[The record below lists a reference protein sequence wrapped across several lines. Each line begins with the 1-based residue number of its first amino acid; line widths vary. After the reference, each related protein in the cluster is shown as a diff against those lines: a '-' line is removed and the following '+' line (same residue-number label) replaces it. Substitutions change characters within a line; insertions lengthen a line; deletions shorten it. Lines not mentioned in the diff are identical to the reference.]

1 VKFLLMVLYLSG
13 KKVWVAGHNGMVG
26 SALVKQLEALGSEI
40 LTVARSELDLRDQAE
55 TRKWL
60 KENKPESIIIAAA
73 KVGGIWAN
81 NTDPIAFLY
90 DNLMIEVNII
100 EAAAKIGVE
109 KLMLLGTGCIYPKL
123 TEQPIQES
131 SLLSGPLEPTN
142 EWYAIAKIAG
152 IKLCQAYKKQ
162 HGLNFISAMPTN
174 LYGPKDNFNLET
186 SHFLPAIMRK
196 THLAKKENAKDI
208 TVWGTGKPRREL
220 MHVHDCADALIHVMQ
235 NYDEIEPINI
245 GTGEDMSIQY
255 IAELVAEIIGWN
267 GEFVYDTSKPD
278 GTLRKLLSVDKLR
291 KLGWQ
296 HKIHPREGIKQVYD
310 WFLENEERIL
320 STT

>member
-1 VKFLLMVLYLSG
+1 MTYLLKD

-26 SALVKQLEALGSEI
+26 STLVKKIKDLGSEVI
-40 LTVARSELDLRDQAE
+40 TVSKEDLDLRDQSS
-55 TRKWL
+55 TRQWVYK
-60 KENKPESIIIAAA
+60 NKPEVIFIAAA
-73 KVGGIWAN
+73 KVGGILAN
-81 NTDPIAFLY
+81 KIYPTSFLY
-90 DNLMIEVNII
+90 DNLMIEANII
-100 EAAAKIGVE
+100 DAAAKLGVE

-123 TEQPIQES
+123 TEQPVQES

-152 IKLCQAYKKQ
+152 IKLCQAYKQ
-162 HGLNFISAMPTN
+162 QFGLNFITAMPTN
-174 LYGPKDNFNLET
+174 LYGPNDNFDLET
-186 SHFLPAIMRK
+186 SHVLPALMHKI
-196 THLAKKENAKDI
+196 HLAKNQNANNV

-220 MHVHDCADALIHVMQ
+220 MHVNDCADALIHVMQ

-320 STT
+320 AIS

>member
-1 VKFLLMVLYLSG
+1 MTYLLKD

-26 SALVKQLEALGSEI
+26 STLVKKIKDLGSDVI
-40 LTVARSELDLRDQAE
+40 TVSKEDLDLRDQNS
-55 TRKWL
+55 TRQWIYK
-60 KENKPESIIIAAA
+60 NKPEVIFIAAA

-81 NTDPIAFLY
+81 NIYPTSFLY
-90 DNLMIEVNII
+90 DNLMIEANII
-100 EAAAKIGVE
+100 EAAAKVGVE

-123 TEQPIQES
+123 TEQPVQES
-131 SLLSGPLEPTN
+131 SLLTGPLEPTN

-152 IKLCQAYKKQ
+152 IKLCQAYKQ
-162 HGLNFISAMPTN
+162 QFGLNFITAMPTN
-174 LYGPKDNFNLET
+174 LYGPNDNFDLAT
-186 SHFLPAIMRK
+186 SHVLPALMHKI
-196 THLAKKENAKDI
+196 HLAKNQNANNV

-220 MHVHDCADALIHVMQ
+220 MHVDDCADALIHVME

-267 GEFVYDTSKPD
+267 GEFVYDKSKPD
-278 GTLRKLLSVDKLR
+278 GTLRKVLSVDKLR

-320 STT
+320 ATS